1 MVILVV
7 HIYTHLHVSL
17 FLDSLLSSDELLNMQ
32 V

>member
-1 MVILVV
+1 MVIVV

-17 FLDSLLSSDELLNMQ
+17 FLGSLLSSGELLNMQ